1 MDSRSFNILLSV
13 GLLLLLVFNIQTCNS
28 NKKSYTSIQ
37 NLLEYKDSAKIYKS
51 KSDKLVYYNEVLEV
65 SEKELRIAKDSLM
78 KVIDDIKIKK
88 PKTITK
94 IVTEIVYKDVPV
106 YYTDTLPCDT
116 FNIPFTHVDDWIA
129 INGRSHNKG
138 LDFKNISI
146 TNDLLI
152 VTGEKKNGI
161 FKRNQPVVT
170 VTSNNPYLDVRN
182 ITNYEIKPKVPFY
195 DKWWFKGA
203 LVGTGIL
210 IGTRL

>member
-1 MDSRSFNILLSV
+1 MDSRSFNILLSI
-13 GLLLLLVFNIQTCNS
+13 GLLLLLIFNIQTCNS

-129 INGRSHNKG
+129 IKGRSHNKG

-203 LVGTGIL
+203 LVGAGVL

>member
-1 MDSRSFNILLSV
+1 MDSRSFNILLSI
-13 GLLLLLVFNIQTCNS
+13 GLLLLLIFNIQTCNS

-170 VTSNNPYLDVRN
+170 VTSNNPYLDVKN

>member
-1 MDSRSFNILLSV
+1 MESRSFNTILIIVTLV
-13 GLLLLLVFNIQTCNS
+13 LLAFNIKTCNS

-37 NLLEYKDSAKIYKS
+37 NLLQYKDSAKVYKS
-51 KSDKLVYYNEVLEV
+51 KSDKLVYYNDILEV

-78 KVIDDIKIKK
+78 SVIDDIKIKK

-116 FNIPFTHVDDWIA
+116 FNIPFAHVDDWIT
-129 INGRSHNKG
+129 INGRSHNEG

-152 VTGEKKNGI
+152 VTGEKKNGL

-203 LVGTGIL
+203 LVGAGIL

>member
-1 MDSRSFNILLSV
+1 MDSRSFNILLSI
-13 GLLLLLVFNIQTCNS
+13 GLLLLLIFNIQTCNS

-51 KSDKLVYYNEVLEV
+51 KSDKLVYYNQVLEV

-203 LVGTGIL
+203 LVGAGVL

>member
-1 MDSRSFNILLSV
+1 MDYRVYDIVAALVLIILLLFSV
-13 GLLLLLVFNIQTCNS
+13 STCRTNQQT
-28 NKKSYTSIQ
+28 YTSIG
-37 NLLEYKDSAKIYKS
+37 NLLQYKDSAKVYKS
-51 KSDKLVYYNEVLEV
+51 KSDKLIYYNDILEV

-78 KVIDDIKIKK
+78 SVIDDIKIKK

-94 IVTEIVYKDVPV
+94 IVTEIIYKDIPV

-116 FNIPFTHVDDWIA
+116 FNIPFTHVDDWIT
-129 INGRSHNKG
+129 INGRSHNEG

-152 VTGEKKNGI
+152 VTGEKKNGL

-182 ITNYEIKPKVPFY
+182 ISNYEIKPKVPFY
-195 DKWWFKGA
+195 DKWWFKAG
-203 LVGTGIL
+203 LFGTGIL